1 MALEDRHEYR
11 EETGDE
17 RHGDDHRAPM
27 HPQAATDQDHR
38 ERDEQRDVERGHR
51 VVGGAVAQE
60 RERRDEQRVE
70 RRMKVRQHDERI
82 RRTLRDRDLVL
93 LLREDVVHARRA
105 LLDEDLG
112 GCVEREE
119 VRTLQ
124 VAADE
129 HEPVGRPCEKTT
141 DSGTGGSGEREAPP
155 AAGRPAL
162 HRPVSRR
169 AANRSGSCAS
179 RIACCAPPMS

>member
-1 MALEDRHEYR
+1 
-11 EETGDE
+11 
-17 RHGDDHRAPM
+17 M
-27 HPQAATDQDHR
+27 HSQAAPHQDHGQC
-38 ERDEQRDVERGHR
+38 DEQRHVERGHC
-51 VVGGAVAQE
+51 VVRGAIAQKC
-60 RERRDEQRVE
+60 ERRDQQRVE

-82 RRTLRDRDLVL
+82 GRTLRDRDLIL
-93 LLREDVVHARRA
+93 LLREDVVDARRA

-112 GCVEREE
+112 GGVEREE

-129 HEPVGRPCEKTT
+129 HKPVGGPGEEATEAG
-141 DSGTGGSGEREAPP
+141 SGGSGERKAPP
-155 AAGRPAL
+155 PADRPAL

-169 AANRSGSCAS
+169 AAKRSGSCAS